1 MRAGGAIDVTVST
14 NNVATL
20 AATTSAGTISYRDSN
35 GFTVNT
41 VGAQTLGGNT
51 FSATDGV
58 STTGTGTD
66 ILLQSGGTG
75 TLTLSHNVN
84 ANAGANDVRL
94 ISGGQITQTANSI
107 TADEL
112 GMRAGGAIDVTVST
126 NNVATLAATTSAGTI
141 SYRDSN
147 GFTVNTVGAQTLGGN
162 TFSATDGVSTTGT
175 GTDILLQSGG
185 TGTLTLSHNVN
196 ANAGA
201 NDVRLI
207 SGGQITQTANSIT
220 ADELGMRAGGAIDVT
235 VSTNNVATLAA
246 TTSAGTISY
255 RDSNGF
261 TVNTVG
267 AQTLGGNTF
276 SATDGVSTTGTGTD
290 ILLQS
295 GGTGTLTLSH
305 NVNANAGANDVR
317 LISGGQITQTANSI
331 TADELGMR
339 AGGAIDVTV
348 STNNVATL
356 AATTS
361 AGTISYRDSNG
372 FTVNTV
378 GAQTLGG
385 NTFSATDGVSTTGT
399 GTDIL
404 LQSGG
409 TGTLTLSHNVNA
421 NAGANDVRLIS
432 GGQITQTANSITAD
446 ELGMRAGGAID
457 VTVSTNNV
465 ATLAATTS
473 AGTISYRD
481 SNGFTVNT
489 VGAQTLGGNTFSAT
503 DGVSTTGT
511 GTDILLQ
518 SGGTGTL
525 TLSHNVNANA
535 GANDVRLISGGQIT
549 QTANS
554 ITDDELGK
562 RAGGAIDVT
571 VSTNNVATLAA
582 TTSAGTISIR
592 DSNGFTDNPVGDSI
606 PTRRSSD
613 LTDGVSTTGTGT
625 DILLQSGGT
634 GTLTLSH
641 NVNANAGAND
651 VRLISGGQIT
661 QTANSITA
669 DELGMRAGG
678 AIDVTVWSNNV
689 GRLAATVRAG

>member
-14 NNVATL
+14 NNVASLAAPSSACTSSHCDSNGFTVNTVGAQTLGGNTFSATDGVSTTGTGTDILLQSGGTGTLTLSHNVNANAGANDVRLISGGQITQTANSITADELGMRAGGAIDVTVSTNNVATLAATTSVGTRSSRDINGFTVNTVGAQTLGGNTFSATDGVSTTGTGTDILLQSGGTGTLTLSHNVNANAGANDVRLISGGQITQTANSITADELGMRAGGAIGVTGSNNSAATL

-41 VGAQTLGGNT
+41 VGAQTLAGNT

-267 AQTLGGNTF
+267 AQTVRGNTF
-276 SATDGVSTTGTGTD
+276 TATDGVSTTGTGTD
-290 ILLQS
+290 
-295 GGTGTLTLSH
+295 
-305 NVNANAGANDVR
+305 
-317 LISGGQITQTANSI
+317 
-331 TADELGMR
+331 
-339 AGGAIDVTV
+339 
-348 STNNVATL
+348 
-356 AATTS
+356 
-361 AGTISYRDSNG
+361 
-372 FTVNTV
+372 
-378 GAQTLGG
+378 
-385 NTFSATDGVSTTGT
+385 
-399 GTDIL
+399 
-404 LQSGG
+404 
-409 TGTLTLSHNVNA
+409 
-421 NAGANDVRLIS
+421 
-432 GGQITQTANSITAD
+432 
-446 ELGMRAGGAID
+446 
-457 VTVSTNNV
+457 
-465 ATLAATTS
+465 
-473 AGTISYRD
+473 
-481 SNGFTVNT
+481 
-489 VGAQTLGGNTFSAT
+489 
-503 DGVSTTGT
+503 
-511 GTDILLQ
+511 
-518 SGGTGTL
+518 
-525 TLSHNVNANA
+525 
-535 GANDVRLISGGQIT
+535 
-549 QTANS
+549 
-554 ITDDELGK
+554 
-562 RAGGAIDVT
+562 
-571 VSTNNVATLAA
+571 
-582 TTSAGTISIR
+582 
-592 DSNGFTDNPVGDSI
+592 
-606 PTRRSSD
+606 
-613 LTDGVSTTGTGT
+613 
-625 DILLQSGGT
+625 
-634 GTLTLSH
+634 
-641 NVNANAGAND
+641 
-651 VRLISGGQIT
+651 
-661 QTANSITA
+661 
-669 DELGMRAGG
+669 
-678 AIDVTVWSNNV
+678 
-689 GRLAATVRAG
+689 